1 MKTVLAENRFILTKT
16 LFYEGM
22 RRVSA
27 ASYGKTV
34 KKLLIGVAL
43 LWLALSVWT
52 VRRSGSVSYA
62 LMELAVLAAVSL
74 WLAVLLPRGRARRA
88 WKTMEDNGSAE
99 AERITEFFDGHL
111 EVNTG
116 LRTVSLAYGEIAE
129 ILHTDSLLLL
139 ISREKTGIMLKKDAF
154 TRGTEET
161 VLQLI
166 EEAQKED
173 ATHD

>member
-1 MKTVLAENRFILTKT
+1 MKTILAENRFILTKT

-88 WKTMEDNGSAE
+88 WKRPQRDWPARRRDWRQSEGCPAPSGPIGSD
-99 AERITEFFDGHL
+99 RSGF
-111 EVNTG
+111 
-116 LRTVSLAYGEIAE
+116 R
-129 ILHTDSLLLL
+129 
-139 ISREKTGIMLKKDAF
+139 RW
-154 TRGTEET
+154 R
-161 VLQLI
+161 
-166 EEAQKED
+166 
-173 ATHD
+173 